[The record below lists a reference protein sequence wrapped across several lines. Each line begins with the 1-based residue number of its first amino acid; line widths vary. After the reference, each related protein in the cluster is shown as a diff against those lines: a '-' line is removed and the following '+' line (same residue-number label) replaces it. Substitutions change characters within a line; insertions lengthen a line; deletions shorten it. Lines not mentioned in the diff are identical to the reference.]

1 MHQPFLDRGDGAA
14 INLAEMLRSSSCGF
28 VSPPATAEARAT
40 RAGSVR
46 AAVAQRTDRV
56 KMHWTLGRT
65 LLGLAALGAV
75 GTLVVATVGIGGLR
89 TARGGMN
96 ALVTSTRAQRLQMD
110 ADMMHDAIRADAMES
125 VLGVFQKDSTRVVSA
140 RASLAEHAARLRQ
153 NMSEVRSA
161 TSGATQTLVDS
172 LKGPVEAYLASADA
186 VVRAAFTADSAN
198 VASANASFVVEFGRL
213 ETDMEKF
220 GDAIGADAL
229 ATSSGVERL
238 FTSLTWLLLGVT
250 CLTTALVF
258 VVSRKVGL
266 RIQSATRSLVDA
278 VDTLQQQAVAAL
290 GHAMKRLAAGDVHAD
305 VSATLSPVQISGND
319 ELTALGR
326 SINAIGQ
333 QTLDTLTAHQQAMQ
347 MLRGMLA
354 ETERAVEGARQGN
367 LSDRA
372 SAEQYPGA
380 YGALLRG
387 FNEAQDVAR
396 QPVDAALAVL
406 ERVAARDLSHRVDGQ
421 FAGDH
426 ARLAAAVNTA
436 VSNVADALHE
446 VEVAAEQIAGAA
458 GQVAGGSQSMAEG
471 ASSQAASVEEIT
483 AAVQEQAAVTARTT
497 ASVQE
502 ARGLTMQVRDRVRTG
517 TQSMQALDDAMARMT
532 SSAQKTAQIVKTI
545 DEIAFQTNLL
555 ALNAAVEAARAGDA
569 GRGFAVVAD
578 EVRQL
583 AIRAAAAAA
592 ETSTLIEETVSTSRT
607 STDISRQV
615 RDQLGTVDED
625 VERVTILVQAIATDC
640 ESQRDQIREVG
651 GAVEEVSNLTQRVA
665 ANAEESASASEEL
678 NAQATTMQELVQRFK
693 VKASDGYPRAL
704 ARRDPRKSAGRIGIE
719 RREYAPVAAKWAS

>member
-1 MHQPFLDRGDGAA
+1 
-14 INLAEMLRSSSCGF
+14 
-28 VSPPATAEARAT
+28 
-40 RAGSVR
+40 
-46 AAVAQRTDRV
+46 
-56 KMHWTLGRT
+56 
-65 LLGLAALGAV
+65 
-75 GTLVVATVGIGGLR
+75 
-89 TARGGMN
+89 MN

-229 ATSSGVERL
+229 ATSKGVERL

-354 ETERAVEGARQGN
+354 ETERAVEERAGN

-372 SAEQYPGA
+372 SAEQYP
-380 YGALLRG
+380 
-387 FNEAQDVAR
+387 AR
-396 QPVDAALAVL
+396 MARCCAGSTKHRMGTAAGGCRARVL
-406 ERVAARDLSHRVDGQ
+406 ERVAERDLSHRVDGQ

-436 VSNVADALHE
+436 VSNVAMRCTKSKWPPSRSRAPPDKWR
-446 VEVAAEQIAGAA
+446 
-458 GQVAGGSQSMAEG
+458 
-471 ASSQAASVEEIT
+471 
-483 AAVQEQAAVTARTT
+483 AAVRAWPKARRHRRRRWKDHGGRARAGRCHARTT
-497 ASVQE
+497 ASV
-502 ARGLTMQVRDRVRTG
+502 RKRV
-517 TQSMQALDDAMARMT
+517 
-532 SSAQKTAQIVKTI
+532 V
-545 DEIAFQTNLL
+545 
-555 ALNAAVEAARAGDA
+555 
-569 GRGFAVVAD
+569 
-578 EVRQL
+578 
-583 AIRAAAAAA
+583 
-592 ETSTLIEETVSTSRT
+592 
-607 STDISRQV
+607 
-615 RDQLGTVDED
+615 
-625 VERVTILVQAIATDC
+625 
-640 ESQRDQIREVG
+640 
-651 GAVEEVSNLTQRVA
+651 
-665 ANAEESASASEEL
+665 
-678 NAQATTMQELVQRFK
+678 
-693 VKASDGYPRAL
+693 
-704 ARRDPRKSAGRIGIE
+704 
-719 RREYAPVAAKWAS
+719 